1 VHSSASSDTS
11 PVLLSV
17 SMTGSRFTHS
27 RATLDVSFFD
37 NAFSD
42 ASQGYAGGGAIFV
55 RKFNFSIH
63 DSSFTHNSAR
73 SNPIFFVKSGK
84 LNPIF
89 ANGGALLLSGDE
101 ADVGRERLYV
111 TLFLCNFSRNVA
123 SGVGAAFY
131 SEVGSMLSL
140 SRSLLTYNSALAG
153 AVGSAGFLSVSS
165 SEFANNTAVYVAT
178 DIFVGCVSRNCE
190 FTVSSTTF
198 TLLEATLA
206 YYQLEDVGVWR
217 GVLGKSYPCILSSL
231 VVEGNGFAPTV
242 KGYIDTKFIDNRDS
256 ATACRKGGFRDLFV
270 AIAEYATGSGQ
281 SFTDFDTSCS
291 VGQYPN
297 EQNSITASLSRV
309 SLTQSRTAIFQ
320 LPSFRSATE
329 TLSSLT
335 NSFLCVS
342 CPSDTFQG
350 TKSSSLQEFK
360 QEIDKLTVGTIL
372 SREQFFCKPCP
383 SGGICRDPQSLNV
396 TPGLYLWHINNGS
409 RYNVSEEAV
418 RLPAGYG
425 DDESS

>member
-1 VHSSASSDTS
+1 MHSSASSDTS

-42 ASQGYAGGGAIFV
+42 TSQGYAGGGAIFV

-89 ANGGALLLSGDE
+89 ANGGALLLSGNE

-165 SEFANNTAVYVAT
+165 SEFANNTALYVAT

-206 YYQLEDVGVWR
+206 YYQLDDVGVWR
-217 GVLGKSYPCILSSL
+217 DVLDKSSPCKSSSL

-242 KGYIDTKFIDNRDS
+242 KGSSDTKFIDNRDS

-270 AIAEYATGSGQ
+270 AIAEYATVGGSGQ

-297 EQNSITASLSRV
+297 SQTSITASLSRV

-329 TLSSLT
+329 TLSSNT

-360 QEIDKLTVGTIL
+360 QLTVGTVL

-383 SGGICRDPQSLNV
+383 SGGICREAQSLNV